1 MKIGLIFFPVR
12 PQFLAPAA
20 RRADE
25 LGYESVWIPE
35 HLLFPTKIESKYP
48 YDPTLGPPLPST
60 PLFDPLITLSYVA
73 AQTKRIRLGTGIYIL
88 PLRHPVLVAKYIA
101 TLDALSEGRV
111 VLSVGAGW
119 LKEEFDAIEAP
130 FDKRG
135 SRMEEG
141 IQIMRRLWTEQRIAH
156 QGRFYRFEETGFE
169 PKPPRGCV
177 PILIGG
183 ESSMALKRA
192 ARFGDGWQGL
202 DHMPEAAAPF
212 IKELLALRGENQAPF
227 EITIGHPSVPSL
239 DDLRRY
245 RDVGVDR
252 VTTKVRFLGGGG
264 KTIEA
269 TLDGLQRFAETVM
282 GRLEA

>member
-1 MKIGLIFFPVR
+1 
-12 PQFLAPAA
+12 
-20 RRADE
+20 
-25 LGYESVWIPE
+25 
-35 HLLFPTKIESKYP
+35 
-48 YDPTLGPPLPST
+48 
-60 PLFDPLITLSYVA
+60 
-73 AQTKRIRLGTGIYIL
+73 
-88 PLRHPVLVAKYIA
+88 
-101 TLDALSEGRV
+101 
-111 VLSVGAGW
+111 
-119 LKEEFDAIEAP
+119 
-130 FDKRG
+130 
-135 SRMEEG
+135 
-141 IQIMRRLWTEQRIAH
+141 
-156 QGRFYRFEETGFE
+156 
-169 PKPPRGCV
+169 
-177 PILIGG
+177 
-183 ESSMALKRA
+183 MALKRA